1 MTCSAAADV
10 SSVGIPSINL
20 SIPDRVASK
29 LAASVVAATSA
40 DVFALVVASTLEV
53 GAILDAEADGGV
65 FSMACIML
73 PILRFFSPSAFFVV
87 EGSSFF

>member
-1 MTCSAAADV
+1 
-10 SSVGIPSINL
+10 
-20 SIPDRVASK
+20 
-29 LAASVVAATSA
+29 
-40 DVFALVVASTLEV
+40 VASTLEV

>member
-1 MTCSAAADV
+1 MTYSVAATI
-10 SSVGIPSINL
+10 SSVGISNSNL
-20 SIPDRVASK
+20 SIPDSVLSK
-29 LAASVVAATSA
+29 LAASAAAAASA
-40 DVFALVVASTLEV
+40 DMFALIVASVHTV

-73 PILRFFSPSAFFVV
+73 PILRFFSPSAFFVA